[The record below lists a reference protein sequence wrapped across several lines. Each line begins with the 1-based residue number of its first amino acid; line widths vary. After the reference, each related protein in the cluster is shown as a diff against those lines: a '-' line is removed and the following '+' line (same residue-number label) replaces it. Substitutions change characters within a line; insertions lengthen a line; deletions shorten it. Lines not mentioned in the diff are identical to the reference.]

1 MFILTKYNKSPEHLG
16 GHDVNS
22 RPIGEQPEKERE
34 EEEEEEDE
42 VKVQEEN
49 LLLNHVQQ
57 VRKKKKSLKDC
68 EQSFLVFRNHHSTVA
83 ADFYVKMDTGIL
95 EHIKQIPVS
104 EWTVVPT
111 NINLSVLSH
120 YIH

>member
-1 MFILTKYNKSPEHLG
+1 MG

-22 RPIGEQPEKERE
+22 RPIGKQPEKEREE

-57 VRKKKKSLKDC
+57 VRKKKSLKDC
-68 EQSFLVFRNHHSTVA
+68 EQIFLLFSQSSFNCCCRFLRKDGYGYTRAH
-83 ADFYVKMDTGIL
+83 
-95 EHIKQIPVS
+95 
-104 EWTVVPT
+104 
-111 NINLSVLSH
+111 
-120 YIH
+120 